1 MYLGTLQ
8 ITKYYEEQARTK
20 LMPGRNCEDLIRKKT
35 QMQ

>member
-20 LMPGRNCEDLIRKKT
+20 LMAGRNCEEESRFRNYN
-35 QMQ
+35 